1 MTFRNLRAAMGLN
14 RTPQP
19 PLSLLSPTPMGPG
32 PLAWRHQSLPSDT
45 AAVVVPAPKS
55 SALPGTS
62 ANVPT
67 WPWPVPV
74 PMGMPKAHGWV
85 CLQLPPC
92 SVLFPGWGQRDQR
105 GLWCLALLAP
115 TQIPPSSPALRE
127 PSVLAAPWR
136 LSSLHHCENRS
147 AHEQSKELHL
157 TRSIILL
164 SFLTQ
169 NK

>member
-92 SVLFPGWGQRDQR
+92 SVLFPGWGQQDQR

-115 TQIPPSSPALRE
+115 TQIPSPPAHQHSGSHQSLLH
-127 PSVLAAPWR
+127 SDDYR
-136 LSSLHHCENRS
+136 LFIIVKIAMPMNKVKYYSSLISHSE
-147 AHEQSKELHL
+147 
-157 TRSIILL
+157 
-164 SFLTQ
+164 
-169 NK
+169 